1 MVNRT
6 DELSL
11 MRLRYV
17 QFVAFGSI
25 IFAILCLIP
34 VLLLGRSLLVPLL
47 VFMALNGVWFWF
59 ANTDRVSAA
68 TYGLLA
74 TYIAASLFVSFD
86 LLLIPAAV
94 ALVSAAMV
102 ANNRFYVLTNALVLG
117 RLALNTIQEIQAYP
131 GTIPPNLHHYLLPMV
146 ALAFVGIAM
155 RYFINVGQEI
165 VSTSR
170 ISADLLQSTSDV
182 GQVLSQI
189 LDLDDMLAR
198 AVELIGARFNHYHVQ
213 IFIVTEGRDQARLV
227 ASTGEV
233 GKLLLSR
240 EHQLSVGSQSVIG
253 QVVLRGAPILVS
265 DTHQESIYYAN
276 ELLQDTRSEMALP
289 IREGNQTL
297 GALDIQSLV
306 PNAFGK
312 ADLQALQ
319 IMADL
324 LATAIRNARLFRQQ
338 GQTMR
343 DNDRLYRD
351 ADTNL
356 REIQRLNQQLT
367 RSAWQEYQSATRAS
381 TGVTL
386 EHDRLI
392 AGNDWSENLTRAGTE
407 GQVITGAESSSANKI
422 AMPVILRGE
431 VIGAIE
437 VEAGTE
443 TSPETV
449 EMVQAV
455 AQRLALSLEN
465 ARLYEATLEAAAQ
478 EQRINDIAARFQS
491 VVTVDELLRITLAEL
506 SETLGAETSSIRLG
520 NFAAPAETVP
530 ANGANAH
537 SANPEQNGN
546 ARYD

>member
-1 MVNRT
+1 MVNRS

-17 QFVAFGSI
+17 QIVAFGSI
-25 IFAILCLIP
+25 VFSLLSLIP
-34 VLLLGRSLLVPLL
+34 VLLLGRPLLVPVL
-47 VFMALNGVWFWF
+47 VFMTLNGVWFWL
-59 ANTDRVSAA
+59 ANTNRVREA
-68 TYGLLA
+68 TLGMLV
-74 TYIAASLFVSFD
+74 TFIAASVYVPVD
-86 LLLIPAAV
+86 LYIVPAAL

-102 ANNRFYVLTNALVLG
+102 ANNRIYVLTNALVLG
-117 RLALNTIQEIQAYP
+117 RLAINTFQVIQSYP
-131 GTIPPNLHHYLLPMV
+131 GAIPPDLHRYVLPLI
-146 ALAFVGIAM
+146 ALAFVSIGM

-189 LDLDDMLAR
+189 LDMDDMLAR

-213 IFIVTEGRDQARLV
+213 IFMLNDNRDQAKLV

-233 GKLLLSR
+233 GKRLLSR
-240 EHQLSVGSQSVIG
+240 GHQLSVGSQSVIG
-253 QVVLRGAPILVS
+253 QVILRSAPVLVS
-265 DTHQESIYYAN
+265 DTHQESVYYAN
-276 ELLQDTRSEMALP
+276 ELLPDTRAELALP
-289 IREGNQTL
+289 IREGNQTI
-297 GALDIQSLV
+297 GALDIQSLT

-324 LATAIRNARLFRQQ
+324 LATAIRNAQLFKQQ

-343 DNDRLYRD
+343 DNDRLYHD
-351 ADTNL
+351 AETNL

-367 RSAWQEYQSATRAS
+367 RSAWQEYQSDTRAV

-386 EHDRLI
+386 ERDRLV
-392 AGNDWSENLTRAGTE
+392 ASSEWSEPLIRAGTD
-407 GQVITGAESSSANKI
+407 GQIVTGAESGSPNMV

-449 EMVQAV
+449 EMMQAV

-491 VVTVDELLRITLAEL
+491 VVTVDELLRITLQEL
-506 SETLGAETSSIRLG
+506 SETLGADTSSIRLG
-520 NFAAPAETVP
+520 NFAAPAA
-530 ANGANAH
+530 ANGVLQ
-537 SANPEQNGN
+537 PQNGN
-546 ARYD
+546 GSHD

>member
-1 MVNRT
+1 
-6 DELSL
+6 

-17 QFVAFGSI
+17 QIVAFGSI
-25 IFAILCLIP
+25 IFALISLIP
-34 VLLLGRSLLVPLL
+34 VLLLGRVLLAPVL
-47 VFMALNGVWFWF
+47 VFMALNGVVFWLS
-59 ANTDRVSAA
+59 NTNRVREA
-68 TYGLLA
+68 TYLLMI
-74 TYIAASLFVSFD
+74 TFIGASLFAQFD
-86 LLLIPAAV
+86 IFLIPAV
-94 ALVSAAMV
+94 LALVSAAMV
-102 ANNRFYVLTNALVLG
+102 ANNRVYVLANALVLG
-117 RLALNTIQEIQAYP
+117 RLAFNTIQLIQANP
-131 GTIPPNLHHYLLPMV
+131 GTIPPNLHQYIIPMI

-189 LDLDDMLAR
+189 LDMDDMLAR

-213 IFIVTEGRDQARLV
+213 IFMVSEGRDQARLV

-233 GKLLLSR
+233 GKRLLSR
-240 EHQLSVGSQSVIG
+240 GHQLSVGSQSVIG

-265 DTHQESIYYAN
+265 DTHQEAIYYAN
-276 ELLQDTRSEMALP
+276 ELLQDTRAELALP

-297 GALDIQSLV
+297 GALDIQSLT

-343 DNDRLYRD
+343 DNDRLYHD
-351 ADTNL
+351 AETNL

-367 RSAWQEYQSATRAS
+367 RSAWQEYQSDTRAA

-386 EHDRLI
+386 DHDRLVSSSV
-392 AGNDWSENLTRAGTE
+392 WSENLTRAGLE
-407 GQVITGAESSSANKI
+407 GQVVSGADSSSPNTV

-437 VEAGTE
+437 VESGTE
-443 TSPETV
+443 SSPETI
-449 EMVQAV
+449 EMMQAV

-491 VVTVDELLRITLAEL
+491 VVTVDELLRITLSEL
-506 SETLGAETSSIRLG
+506 SETLGAETGSIRLT
-520 NFAAPAETVP
+520 NFAATDQLVP
-530 ANGANAH
+530 ANGG
-537 SANPEQNGN
+537 SQPQNGN
-546 ARYD
+546 IRHD